1 MANPAASD
9 LKDRIQDRAEQPAA
23 TAAVAKREKTIFD
36 LIRDQEAGFARALP
50 SMISAERF
58 VRVAITAIRTK
69 PALAR
74 CTQQSLLG
82 ALMLSAQLGLEPSGP
97 LGHAYLV
104 PFGNEVTFII
114 GYKGMIDLARRSG
127 AISSIYAE
135 CVYEGDEFSWQ
146 RGLHP
151 DIVHKPLAA
160 DRDDASKITHVYA
173 VARFKGEGE
182 EPQFEVL
189 TRAQVE
195 TYRKR
200 SKQPN
205 GEMWTKD
212 YPIASKKTALRRL
225 FSWLPS
231 SVETSQAIASDERV
245 IDRIDVTAD
254 DFIDVEGED
263 VTDPETAKKGD
274 GTDTAPSEADGTES
288 TADASASEAD
298 SKSSDGPGRQES
310 GDGAAEPDPT
320 QQAASADDGAATF
333 DCDICEGTGRAPDG
347 STCKACDGTGT
358 AAPAVTPAEPKTKQ
372 AAKR

>member
-1 MANPAASD
+1 MANPAAHD
-9 LKDRIQDRAEQPAA
+9 LTNRVQDRAEQPAA

-50 SMISAERF
+50 SMISSERF
-58 VRVAITAIRTK
+58 VRIAITAIRTK

-151 DIVHKPLAA
+151 DIVHKPLAL

-212 YPIASKKTALRRL
+212 YPIASKKTVLRRL

-231 SVETSQAIASDERV
+231 SVETAQAIASDERV

-263 VTDPETAKKGD
+263 VEQGVAEPE
-274 GTDTAPSEADGTES
+274 SEAASGDSTKVRDETPS
-288 TADASASEAD
+288 ADPTADSGSAA
-298 SKSSDGPGRQES
+298 
-310 GDGAAEPDPT
+310 
-320 QQAASADDGAATF
+320 F
-333 DCDICEGTGRAPDG
+333 DCDTCEGSGAVDG
-347 STCKACDGTGT
+347 QPCEKCAGSGTLT
-358 AAPAVTPAEPKTKQ
+358 AEAPAEPKTKQ